1 MMIATL
7 IHTGR
12 RQRGRGRRGKT
23 LIYRITGK
31 LNILLLLYLQD
42 GVDVVDE
49 DVVDEDVD
57 VDTDRDNKGVDAA
70 Q

>member
-1 MMIATL
+1 M
-7 IHTGR
+7 
-12 RQRGRGRRGKT
+12 
-23 LIYRITGK
+23 LIYRITGN

-42 GVDVVDE
+42 GVDVVNE

-57 VDTDRDNKGVDAA
+57 ADRDNKGVDAA

>member
-1 MMIATL
+1 M
-7 IHTGR
+7 
-12 RQRGRGRRGKT
+12 

-42 GVDVVDE
+42 GVDVVDK
-49 DVVDEDVD
+49 DVVDENVD
-57 VDTDRDNKGVDAA
+57 ADRDNKGVDAA

>member
-1 MMIATL
+1 M
-7 IHTGR
+7 
-12 RQRGRGRRGKT
+12 

-42 GVDVVDE
+42 GVDMVDE

>member
-1 MMIATL
+1 M
-7 IHTGR
+7 
-12 RQRGRGRRGKT
+12 

-42 GVDVVDE
+42 GVDMVDE

-57 VDTDRDNKGVDAA
+57 VDADRDNKGVDAA

>member
-1 MMIATL
+1 M
-7 IHTGR
+7 
-12 RQRGRGRRGKT
+12 

-57 VDTDRDNKGVDAA
+57 VDADRDNKGVDAA
-70 Q
+70 L

>member
-1 MMIATL
+1 M
-7 IHTGR
+7 
-12 RQRGRGRRGKT
+12 

-57 VDTDRDNKGVDAA
+57 TDRDNKGVDAA

>member
-1 MMIATL
+1 M
-7 IHTGR
+7 
-12 RQRGRGRRGKT
+12 
-23 LIYRITGK
+23 LIYRITGN

-57 VDTDRDNKGVDAA
+57 ADRDNKGVDAA